1 MLGNYLQ
8 QMILSDAIIVG
19 ALRVKFIVDL
29 TRTKKCLNIM
39 SPLSTLEYVL
49 MEN

>member
-8 QMILSDAIIVG
+8 QMILSDAVFFG
-19 ALRVKFIVDL
+19 ALRVNFIVDL

-39 SPLSTLEYVL
+39 SALSTLEYVL